1 MKCTRQPKFL
11 IGKPTPITA
20 LWEVRMP
27 ITLWQR
33 VCAIAGVRETTFS
46 AITRFCAFALAERNC
61 LRWRKTLKELRE
73 VDKKEYSEGKH
84 HRHIV
89 CLYGED
95 VRLLQ
100 LAAMQLGIS
109 VSALI
114 RIALRLYLRRLATE
128 IHSRRYVTEACM
140 FWRGIKRWIAIPLTA
155 LNDLTLPV
163 LRSFTFQSFPPE
175 LRWGYPEG
183 SLPILSSEF
192 ME

>member
-27 ITLWQR
+27 ISLWQK
-33 VCAIAGVRETTFS
+33 VCAIAELRETTFS
-46 AITRFCAFALAERNC
+46 SITRFCAFALAERNC
-61 LRWRKTLKELRE
+61 LRWRKTLAKLKE
-73 VDKKEYSEGKH
+73 VDKKEYAEGKH

-95 VRLLQ
+95 ARLLQ
-100 LAAMQLGIS
+100 LAALQLGIS

-114 RIALRLYLRRLATE
+114 RIALRLYLRRLAAE

-163 LRSFTFQSFPPE
+163 LRSFTFHSFPPE

-183 SLPILSSEF
+183 SLPILSHEL